1 MLDKTVAPNVVRQF
15 VESFERK
22 DSQFR
27 SSPLERVTLNAHGAR
42 LTFRKTVNSAR
53 AVGRSHT
60 AIVYN
65 AGSNGM
71 GSLEK
76 KKTTAP
82 DVVNKSSDGVWEVD
96 QK

>member
-1 MLDKTVAPNVVRQF
+1 MGT
-15 VESFERK
+15 FERK
-22 DSQFR
+22 DGQFR
-27 SSPLERVTLNAHGAR
+27 CNPLERVALNAHGAR
-42 LTFRKTVNSAR
+42 LTFRKTVNSVAT
-53 AVGRSHT
+53 VERSHT

-65 AGSNGM
+65 ARSNGM

-76 KKTTAP
+76 KKITAP

>member
-1 MLDKTVAPNVVRQF
+1 MGT
-15 VESFERK
+15 FERK

-27 SSPLERVTLNAHGAR
+27 CSPLERVTLNAQSAR
-42 LTFRKTVNSAR
+42 LTFRKTVNFA
-53 AVGRSHT
+53 ATVERSHT

-76 KKTTAP
+76 KKITAP
-82 DVVNKSSDGVWEVD
+82 DVVNKSSDGVWR
-96 QK
+96 